1 MHSSFH
7 EVRAINMQESKSKS
21 FLLFWGCYVIG
32 SILILYFCI
41 NYGVNGSY
49 VEGIAVFL
57 FSMLLI
63 SMLYWY
69 LRINP
74 YNSYVTFDDPRDDLI
89 KVNSQ
94 LGDIEDII
102 EAIEFFKRNGDE
114 LDEASNEN
122 KFIVDHISSRSEV
135 LNKKDRLVNNVE
147 DLYNAAKLSSFES
160 TLERYIKKLSEKRL
174 AIEDKLQSRTADDI
188 EDDSS
193 LDKMRLLIKV
203 MTSRLENE
211 ITQLSKRGDIY
222 IIIGS
227 ILTIA
232 AGYILYLSMGGLQ
245 YSGDDVR
252 GVYALGFTK
261 HELLVMSVKISI
273 VFFVEVFAFYY
284 LRLYREII
292 KDVKYYRNEITNIE
306 ARLLALYAID
316 SSKHSEALNGLVDE
330 LSKVERNFVIDKKH
344 TTVELEKSKHDSNV
358 MVSAIEKVTKL
369 INTAKA

>member
-7 EVRAINMQESKSKS
+7 EVRAISMQESKSKS

-32 SILILYFCI
+32 SILILYFCV

-49 VEGIAVFL
+49 IEGIAVFL

-69 LRINP
+69 LRVKP
-74 YNSYVTFDDPRDDLI
+74 SNSYVASDDPRDELI

-94 LGDIEDII
+94 LGDMEDII

-122 KFIVDHISSRSEV
+122 KFIVDYISIRSEV
-135 LNKKDRLVNNVE
+135 LSKKDRLIHNVE

-160 TLERYIKKLSEKRL
+160 TLERDIKKLSEKRL

-211 ITQLSKRGDIY
+211 ITQLSRRGDIY

-227 ILTIA
+227 VLTIA

-245 YSGDDVR
+245 YSGNDVR

-273 VFFVEVFAFYY
+273 VFFVEIFAFYY

-316 SSKHSEALNGLVDE
+316 SSKQSEALNGLVDE